1 MNHSQIIFF
10 WVYVVIAATARFY
23 TAFCMLITKKK
34 KIKKNSMDLNL
45 IAFAVPYL

>member
-34 KIKKNSMDLNL
+34 KNGTMDLNL
-45 IAFAVPYL
+45 IAFAVSYL